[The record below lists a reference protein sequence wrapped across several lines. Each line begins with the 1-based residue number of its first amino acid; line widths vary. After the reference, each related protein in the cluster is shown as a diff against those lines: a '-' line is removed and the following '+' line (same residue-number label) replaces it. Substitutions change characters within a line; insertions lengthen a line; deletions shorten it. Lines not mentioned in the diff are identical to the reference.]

1 MKLLIKNGHVLDPA
15 AGCDGIFDI
24 LIEDAQVAEIAP
36 RIGPETADQ
45 VIDAAGCYVTP
56 GFIDL
61 HVHLRDPGLTYKE
74 TLTTGSQAA
83 ARGGFTS
90 ICPMPNTKPV
100 TDTPEKIRAL
110 LERAK
115 TESVVHILPI
125 GAVTMGQEG
134 EIVTD
139 MKGMAEAGA
148 VGVSEDG
155 KSVMNSQV
163 YRESMKLAG
172 ENGLVVMAHCEDK
185 DLVNGGV
192 MNAGPKAEELG
203 LPGITNGVE
212 DVIVARDILLAKE
225 TGAKLHL
232 CHCSTADSVVLT
244 GLGKELGVDVTAE
257 VCPHHFAMC
266 CEEIAED
273 HGRYKMNP
281 PLRSRADVEAL
292 KKGLA
297 DGTMDCISTD
307 HAPHGPEE
315 KNCSMTQAAF
325 GIVGLETAFAL
336 GYTCLVETGVL
347 SLNRLVELMTAKP
360 AAVLGIDKGCIAKG
374 RTADIAIVDVK
385 ESYQIDASSFV
396 SKGKNT
402 PFDGMMVKGR
412 VKATI
417 VDGKIVYQ
425 A

>member
-1 MKLLIKNGHVLDPA
+1 MKLLIQNGHVIDPA
-15 AGCDGIFDI
+15 AGRDGKYDI
-24 LIEDAQVAEIAP
+24 LVEDTKVSKIAP
-36 RIGPETADQ
+36 RIGAETADQ
-45 VIDAAGCYVTP
+45 VVDAAGCYVVP

-74 TLTTGSQAA
+74 TLATGSRAA

-100 TDTPEKIRAL
+100 TDTPEKIREL
-110 LERAK
+110 LERAE
-115 TESVVHILPI
+115 TEAAVHILPI

-134 EIVTD
+134 EVVTD

-163 YRESMKLAG
+163 YREGMKLAKKS
-172 ENGLVVMAHCEDK
+172 GLVVMAHCEDK
-185 DLVNGGV
+185 NLVNGGV

-203 LPGITNGVE
+203 LPGITNAVE

-244 GLGKELGVDVTAE
+244 RLGKELGVDVTAE
-257 VCPHHFAMC
+257 VCPHHFAMS
-266 CEEIAED
+266 CEEITED

-281 PLRSRADVEAL
+281 PLRSRVDVEAL

-307 HAPHGPEE
+307 HAPHAPEE
-315 KNCSMTQAAF
+315 KNCSMAQAAF

-336 GYTCLVETGVL
+336 GYTCLVEAGIL
-347 SLNRLVELMTAKP
+347 SLNRLIELMTAKP
-360 AAVLGIDKGCIAKG
+360 AAVLGIDKGCIVSG
-374 RTADIAIVDVK
+374 RAADIAVVDVRD
-385 ESYQIDASSFV
+385 SYKIDASSFA
-396 SKGKNT
+396 SKGRNT
-402 PFDGMMVKGR
+402 PFDGMTVKGR
-412 VKATI
+412 VRATI
-417 VDGKIVYQ
+417 VDGKVVYQ
-425 A
+425 G